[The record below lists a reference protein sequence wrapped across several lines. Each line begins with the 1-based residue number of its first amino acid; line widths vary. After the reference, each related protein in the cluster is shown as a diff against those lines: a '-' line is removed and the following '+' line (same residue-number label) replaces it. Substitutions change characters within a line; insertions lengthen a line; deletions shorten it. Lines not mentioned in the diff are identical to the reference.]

1 MTERKIRD
9 ESGIGTSNYDRIA
22 SAVGGGLLL
31 AGFWLLALKGLSA
44 EYMDVSGMLHES
56 FFLLP
61 LGFLCIFCGL
71 LSFVAIGARALI
83 RKFRNRESEF
93 ARFFKML

>member
-1 MTERKIRD
+1 MAERKIRD

-31 AGFWLLALKGLSA
+31 AGVLLLALKGLSA
-44 EYMDVSGMLHES
+44 EYVDAGGMLHER

-61 LGFLCIFCGL
+61 LGFLCIFCGFL
-71 LSFVAIGARALI
+71 VFITIGARALI
-83 RKFRNRESEF
+83 RKFRSG
-93 ARFFKML
+93 